1 MRNGLIGLGLF
12 LIFVIPAVAIEINGG
27 SSLCI
32 GGQPSVGFESTGDS
46 QGWAASSYFLFGRG
60 SVAQSVY
67 TDGDDI
73 IAYLEAKGDGKKT
86 SLFSYSQEYGSANA
100 EGIVNFYAGVK
111 VSDVGYSSGTQSGNI
126 KSSSA
131 NVFSYYVGEN
141 NFENHPTQKVIFDS
155 CSYAG
160 PLQMI
165 FFTGSKTDK
174 DTALQSMVFKN
185 TKPMDSTTVSG
196 VNEIRSDGIVKKWE
210 QDVSGK
216 LDVFAGIDL
225 NLRSIGNMDVGSRGV
240 QATKFISKV
249 NAPTGGSFYGSIWQ
263 SAPVRTT
270 QSITDWVTAH
280 PTIIGSQ
287 SDGQNL
293 PTGKINQKFIPI
305 KKTPWWEQ

>member
-12 LIFVIPAVAIEINGG
+12 LIIIPAVAIEINGG
-27 SSLCI
+27 SSLCV
-32 GGQPSVGFESTGDS
+32 GGQPSAGFESTGDS
-46 QGWAASSYFLFGRG
+46 QGWATSNYFLSG
-60 SVAQSVY
+60 SGSISQSVY
-67 TDGDDI
+67 TDGDDVV
-73 IAYLEAKGDGKKT
+73 ARLDVKGDGKKT
-86 SLFSYSQEYGSANA
+86 TKFFYDQKYGSINA
-100 EGIVNFYAGVK
+100 ESIKNFYSGVT
-111 VSDVGYSSGTQSGNI
+111 VSNVGYSSGTQEGKI
-126 KSSSA
+126 KSSPA
-131 NVFSYYVGEN
+131 NVFAYYVGKDN
-141 NFENHPTQKVIFDS
+141 YENHPTQKVIFDS

-165 FFTGSKTDK
+165 FFASSKANK
-174 DTALQSMVFKN
+174 DTALQSMIFKN
-185 TKPMDSTTVSG
+185 TKPMDSTTISAT
-196 VNEIRSDGIVKKWE
+196 NEIRSDGVVKKWE
-210 QDVSGK
+210 QSINGN
-216 LDVFAGIDL
+216 LNVFAGIDL